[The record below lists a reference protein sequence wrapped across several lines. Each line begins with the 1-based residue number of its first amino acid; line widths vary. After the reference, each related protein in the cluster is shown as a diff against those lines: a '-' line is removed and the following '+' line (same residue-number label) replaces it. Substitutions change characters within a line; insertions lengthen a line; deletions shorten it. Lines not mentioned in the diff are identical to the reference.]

1 MDEADDKVF
10 NVDEADDKVF
20 NVDEADDKVFNM
32 DEADDYDKTLKP
44 SGIGEVA
51 VYKAP
56 GKNKS

>member
-1 MDEADDKVF
+1 MVSTIRLTMTMRTIDMMPIQPFDEIYDDNQMV
-10 NVDEADDKVF
+10 
-20 NVDEADDKVFNM
+20 
-32 DEADDYDKTLKP
+32 LS

>member
-10 NVDEADDKVF
+10 NVDES
-20 NVDEADDKVFNM
+20 DDKVFNM
-32 DEADDYDKTLKP
+32 HKPDDYDKMLKP

>member
-10 NVDEADDKVF
+10 NVDEADDKVS
-20 NVDEADDKVFNM
+20 NVDEPGDCNTM
-32 DEADDYDKTLKP
+32 LKP

-56 GKNKS
+56 GKSKS